1 MGLIAQHIRA
11 PHAVFILSVAEEESV
26 PTGIV
31 GGDLL
36 GEEHRA
42 VVLPRLQRVAAFCKF
57 IRLRGREDEDLVLT
71 VAVEVGI
78 GERLFI
84 DRIDLGKALYP
95 VRAVVNLRV
104 APREVQPAFP
114 IGTVGVGVILGRDM
128 PPADARLVLRIDL
141 KLIGPA
147 AIRLKAGGLRVV
159 EPVIIGQVVG
169 RRVDLQTEVRVAV
182 KVVVAGHK
190 PAVRHPAVRV
200 AVRTPDVVADV
211 GGAQLLLSAVVPQ
224 KVDAAHAAVIL
235 AVLTAIEPQRRRPA
249 LAEGERLLVQQH
261 IVRVQD
267 GPFIVRGGLPGDRL
281 RRLVGQRRVRNILFA
296 AGGERQRERRG
307 KQQRGKLCFH
317 GVPPQAM
324 LLIYIITCLC
334 GKVVTKGLQKRERRG
349 ALFRGAGFTSS
360 RPRADP

>member
-36 GEEHRA
+36 GEEHRT
-42 VVLPRLQRVAAFCKF
+42 VVLPRLQRVAAYCKF

-84 DRIDLGKALYP
+84 GCVDLGEALYP
-95 VRAVVNLRV
+95 VRAVINLRI

-114 IGTVGVGVILGRDM
+114 IGTVGVGVILGRGM
-128 PPADARLVLRIDL
+128 PLADARLVLLVDL
-141 KLIGPA
+141 KLTGPA
-147 AIRLKAGGLRVV
+147 AVGNKAVRFRVV

-169 RRVDLQTEVRVAV
+169 GRVDLQTEVRVAV

-200 AVRTPDVVADV
+200 AVRTPDVVAEV
-211 GGAQLLLSAVVPQ
+211 GDQKVLLSAVVPQ

-235 AVLTAIEPQRRRPA
+235 PVLIAV
-249 LAEGERLLVQQH
+249 
-261 IVRVQD
+261 
-267 GPFIVRGGLPGDRL
+267 
-281 RRLVGQRRVRNILFA
+281 
-296 AGGERQRERRG
+296 
-307 KQQRGKLCFH
+307 
-317 GVPPQAM
+317 
-324 LLIYIITCLC
+324 
-334 GKVVTKGLQKRERRG
+334 
-349 ALFRGAGFTSS
+349 
-360 RPRADP
+360 

>member
-57 IRLRGREDEDLVLT
+57 IRLRGREDEDLVLA
-71 VAVEVGI
+71 VAVEVGV

-84 DRIDLGKALYP
+84 DRIDLGEALYP

-211 GGAQLLLSAVVPQ
+211 GGAQLLLAAVVPQ
-224 KVDAAHAAVIL
+224 EVDAAHAAVIL
-235 AVLTAIEPQRRRPA
+235 PVLIAV
-249 LAEGERLLVQQH
+249 
-261 IVRVQD
+261 
-267 GPFIVRGGLPGDRL
+267 
-281 RRLVGQRRVRNILFA
+281 
-296 AGGERQRERRG
+296 
-307 KQQRGKLCFH
+307 
-317 GVPPQAM
+317 
-324 LLIYIITCLC
+324 
-334 GKVVTKGLQKRERRG
+334 
-349 ALFRGAGFTSS
+349 
-360 RPRADP
+360 